1 MNKKAN
7 LYLGFNGIVSFFL
20 FLVCIGGFL
29 AVKELPF
36 KIPSTVHFIIFF
48 LGWISCFVYVSI
60 ELFLF
65 MILTKKMKFI
75 AIIYSL
81 IEVTTSILINS
92 KIVFSAFIIFT
103 AFYMIKGILRMI
115 FAKKIYE
122 PKKYEHYRK
131 MFHFFKKKKN
141 IKKEESINKKI
152 KKS

>member
-48 LGWISCFVYVSI
+48 LGWISCFAYVSI

-65 MILTKKMKFI
+65 MLLTKKVKFI
-75 AIIYSL
+75 VVIYSL
-81 IEVTTSILINS
+81 IEMITSILINS

-103 AFYMIKGILRMI
+103 VFYMIKSILRMI

-131 MFHFFKKKKN
+131 MFHFFKKKKT
-141 IKKEESINKKI
+141 IKKRTNK
-152 KKS
+152 